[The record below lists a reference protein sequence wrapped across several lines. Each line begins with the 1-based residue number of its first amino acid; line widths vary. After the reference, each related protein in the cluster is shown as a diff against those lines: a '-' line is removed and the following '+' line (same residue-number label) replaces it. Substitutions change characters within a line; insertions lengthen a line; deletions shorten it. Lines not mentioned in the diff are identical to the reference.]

1 MKRFWFW
8 AFAALFAFGG
18 NVEAQDSRRS
28 GAERSFVPEDE
39 EFAKQQFAFALNLY
53 RGALECDAEDANV
66 LVAPFS
72 ACRCLNALSLGSA
85 GQTKAEIDA
94 ALARDAWSDER
105 WSETFVDVDR
115 LVNLTRETT
124 LAGALWF
131 APDLKLDEAF
141 VDRCEKMSR
150 TEASAFDFKAPNA
163 RKRANDWFEKN
174 ADGKIK
180 NFLSELDPETRLL
193 IADATTF
200 KAQWLREFDK
210 YATRTR
216 YFTNAQGEKIPVS
229 TMEQTARFTY
239 YDARDFQYLE
249 AAYRNGRFALAI
261 VLPRDY
267 KSFAE
272 VERSLT
278 PALLL
283 ECRKRAKFA
292 ERVEF
297 RLPKFKVERSFDL
310 GATLKKAG
318 VVSAFEDAADFA
330 RMTADGEKLKVD
342 QAKQAVFVSV
352 DENGTEAA
360 AATAVMS
367 ATGVAAA
374 PGSAP
379 PPPKFYADRP
389 FFYFLRD
396 NTTGAVLFAGR
407 LVDPEPS
414 GKAEDAEATEKAE
427 AESEARRV
435 IVEKMKD
442 AKRRR
447 SRR

>member
-28 GAERSFVPEDE
+28 GAERTFVPEDE

-53 RGALECDAEDANV
+53 RGALEGDAANANV

-72 ACRCLNALSLGSA
+72 ACRCLNALSFGSA
-85 GQTKAEIDA
+85 GRTKAEIDA

-105 WSETFVDVDR
+105 WSETFGDVDR
-115 LVNLTRETT
+115 LVNLTSETT

-141 VDRCEKMSR
+141 VDRCEKMAR
-150 TEASAFDFKAPNA
+150 TEASTFDFKAPNA
-163 RKRANDWFEKN
+163 LKKANAWFEKN

-180 NFLSELDPETRLL
+180 GFLSELDPETRLL
-193 IADATTF
+193 IADATNF
-200 KAQWLREFDK
+200 KAQWLRKFDEGR
-210 YATRTR
+210 TRTR
-216 YFTNAQGEKIPVS
+216 YFTNAQGEKIPVA

-239 YDARDFQYLE
+239 CDAGEFQYLE
-249 AAYRNGRFALAI
+249 AAYKNGRFALAI
-261 VLPRDY
+261 VLPKDY
-267 KSFAE
+267 RSFSE

-278 PALLL
+278 PTLFF

-292 ERVEF
+292 EVVEF

-310 GATLKKAG
+310 AATLKKAG
-318 VVSAFEDAADFA
+318 VVSAFEDGADFA
-330 RMTADGEKLKVD
+330 RMTADGEAGRRENLKVD
-342 QAKQAVFVSV
+342 QAKQAAFLSV

-360 AATAVMS
+360 ATAVMT
-367 ATGVAAA
+367 ATGVAAPGNA
-374 PGSAP
+374 PP

-414 GKAEDAEATEKAE
+414 GTAEDAEAAEKAD
-427 AESEARRV
+427 AERRTP
-435 IVEKMKD
+435 
-442 AKRRR
+442 
-447 SRR
+447 SRLFRYY

>member
-1 MKRFWFW
+1 MMKRFWFL

-18 NVEAQDSRRS
+18 NVDAEAQYSRRF
-28 GAERSFVPEDE
+28 GAERTFVPEDE
-39 EFAKQQFAFALNLY
+39 EFAEQQFAFALNLY
-53 RGALECDAEDANV
+53 RRALECDEANANV

-105 WSETFVDVDR
+105 WSETFGAVDR

-150 TEASAFDFKAPNA
+150 TEASAFDFKASTA
-163 RKRANDWFEKN
+163 LKTANDWFEKN
-174 ADGKIK
+174 TDGKIK
-180 NFLSELDPETRLL
+180 DFLSELDPDTRLL
-193 IADATTF
+193 IADATNF
-200 KAQWLREFDK
+200 KAEWLRKFDE

-216 YFTNAQGEKIPVS
+216 YFTNAQGEKIPVA
-229 TMEQTARFTY
+229 MMAQTTRFTY
-239 YDARDFQYLE
+239 YDAGEFQYLE
-249 AAYRNGRFALAI
+249 AAYKNGRFALAI
-261 VLPRDY
+261 VLPKDY
-267 KSFAE
+267 RSFAE

-283 ECRKRAKFA
+283 ECRKRAQFD

-310 GATLKKAG
+310 RETLKKAG
-318 VVSAFEDAADFA
+318 VVSAFEGDADFA

-342 QAKQAVFVSV
+342 QAKQAVFISV
-352 DENGTEAA
+352 DEKGTEAA
-360 AATAVMS
+360 AATAFMMM
-367 ATGVAAA
+367 A
-374 PGSAP
+374 GSALASS

-414 GKAEDAEATEKAE
+414 GKAEDAEAAEKAD
-427 AESEARRV
+427 AEKYVRTR
-435 IVEKMKD
+435 
-442 AKRRR
+442 
-447 SRR
+447 

>member
-1 MKRFWFW
+1 MKRFWFLT
-8 AFAALFAFGG
+8 FAAFFVFCG
-18 NVEAQDSRRS
+18 NVEAQYSSRYRS
-28 GAERSFVPEDE
+28 ERTFVPEDE

-53 RGALECDAEDANV
+53 RGALEGDAADANV

-85 GQTKAEIDA
+85 GRTKAEIDA

-105 WSETFVDVDR
+105 WSETFGDVDR

-131 APDLKLDEAF
+131 ASDLKLDEAF

-150 TEASAFDFKAPNA
+150 TEASTFDFSAPTA
-163 RKRANDWFEKN
+163 LKRANDWFEKN
-174 ADGKIK
+174 TDGKIK
-180 NFLSELDPETRLL
+180 DFLSDLNPETRLL

-200 KAQWLREFDK
+200 KAEWLQKFDK
-210 YATRTR
+210 DLTRTR
-216 YFTNAQGEKIPVS
+216 YFTNAQGEKIPVA
-229 TMEQTARFTY
+229 MMAQAEEFRY
-239 YDARDFQYLE
+239 YDAGEFQYLE
-249 AAYRNGRFALAI
+249 APYEGGRFALAI
-261 VLPRDY
+261 VLP
-267 KSFAE
+267 KKGESLAK

-292 ERVEF
+292 EVVRF

-310 GATLKKAG
+310 AATLKKAG
-318 VVSAFEDAADFA
+318 VVYAFEDGADFA

-342 QAKQAVFVSV
+342 QAKQAVFLSV

-360 AATAVMS
+360 AATAFSMLV
-367 ATGVAAA
+367 
-374 PGSAP
+374 GSARQRSE
-379 PPPKFYADRP
+379 PPKFYADRP

-396 NTTGAVLFAGR
+396 NATGAVLFAGR

-414 GKAEDAEATEKAE
+414 GKAADAERAEKAD
-427 AESEARRV
+427 AETYAGTR
-435 IVEKMKD
+435 
-442 AKRRR
+442 
-447 SRR
+447 

>member
-28 GAERSFVPEDE
+28 GAERTFVPEDE

-53 RGALECDAEDANV
+53 RGALEGDAANANV

-85 GQTKAEIDA
+85 GRTKAEIDA

-105 WSETFVDVDR
+105 WSETFGAVDR

-141 VDRCEKMSR
+141 VDRCEKMAR
-150 TEASAFDFKAPNA
+150 TEASAFDFAAPNA
-163 RKRANDWFEKN
+163 LKRANDWFEKN
-174 ADGKIK
+174 TDGKIK
-180 NFLSELDPETRLL
+180 DFLSDRDLDPETRLL
-193 IADATTF
+193 IADATNF
-200 KAQWLREFDK
+200 KAQWLRKFDEGR
-210 YATRTR
+210 TRTR
-216 YFTNAQGEKIPVS
+216 YFTNAQGEKIPVA

-239 YDARDFQYLE
+239 CDAGEFQYLE
-249 AAYRNGRFALAI
+249 AAYKNGRFALAI
-261 VLPRDY
+261 VLPKDY
-267 KSFAE
+267 RSFAE

-292 ERVEF
+292 EEVKF
-297 RLPKFKVERSFDL
+297 RLPKFNVERSFDL
-310 GATLKKAG
+310 GETLKKAG
-318 VVSAFEDAADFA
+318 VVSAFGDAADFA

-342 QAKQAVFVSV
+342 QAKQAVFLSV
-352 DENGTEAA
+352 DENETEAA
-360 AATAVMS
+360 AATMVTMEQVGASSMF
-367 ATGVAAA
+367 A
-374 PGSAP
+374 PP

-414 GKAEDAEATEKAE
+414 GTAEDAEAAEKAD
-427 AESEARRV
+427 AERRNP
-435 IVEKMKD
+435 
-442 AKRRR
+442 
-447 SRR
+447 SRLFRYY

>member
-28 GAERSFVPEDE
+28 GAERTFVPEDE

-53 RGALECDAEDANV
+53 RGALEGDAANANV

-72 ACRCLNALSLGSA
+72 ACRCLNALSFGSA
-85 GQTKAEIDA
+85 GRTKAEIDA

-105 WSETFVDVDR
+105 WSETFGDVDR
-115 LVNLTRETT
+115 LVNLTSETT

-141 VDRCEKMSR
+141 VDRCEKMAR
-150 TEASAFDFKAPNA
+150 TEASAFDFAAPNA
-163 RKRANDWFEKN
+163 LKRANDWFEKN
-174 ADGKIK
+174 TDGKIK
-180 NFLSELDPETRLL
+180 DFLSDRDLDPETRLL

-200 KAQWLREFDK
+200 KAQWLRRFDK
-210 YATRTR
+210 KATRTR
-216 YFTNAQGEKIPVS
+216 YFTNAQGEKIPVA

-239 YDARDFQYLE
+239 CDAGEFQYLE
-249 AAYRNGRFALAI
+249 AAYKNGRFALAI
-261 VLPRDY
+261 VLPKDY
-267 KSFAE
+267 RSFAR

-292 ERVEF
+292 EVVEF
-297 RLPKFKVERSFDL
+297 RLPKFNVERSFDL
-310 GATLKKAG
+310 GETLKKAG
-318 VVSAFEDAADFA
+318 VVSAFGDAADFA

-342 QAKQAVFVSV
+342 QAKQAVFLSV
-352 DENGTEAA
+352 DENETEAA
-360 AATAVMS
+360 AATMVTMEQVGASSMF
-367 ATGVAAA
+367 A
-374 PGSAP
+374 PP

-414 GKAEDAEATEKAE
+414 GTAEDAEAAEKAD
-427 AESEARRV
+427 AERRNP
-435 IVEKMKD
+435 
-442 AKRRR
+442 
-447 SRR
+447 SRLPRYY